1 LATAVGVSATGN
13 AEIDGLL
20 SGAKWSGSITFSFPD
35 SPSDY
40 ASSGY
45 SPDNEPAQAGFAQA
59 PAAMQ
64 AAIHYA
70 VALIQGYTNIQISFA
85 GTGGADLQIAQ
96 SPAANP
102 TSYAYYPGNYS
113 AGGDIWF
120 GTGYNY
126 SGAKNGN
133 YLFATALHELGHALG
148 LKHSQETGGPGN
160 VAVPYAHDNS
170 EYSIMSYRSYAGA
183 PLTGYTA
190 ETYGFSQTYMA
201 NDILAMQTMYGAN
214 YNTQSTNTTYTWST
228 TTGQMFING
237 AGQLAPGDGTGGSQN
252 RVFET
257 IWDGNGIDTYDMSN
271 YSTSV
276 SINLNPGA
284 SSVTSSAQL
293 AYLGNGHYAA
303 GNVYNAYLFGSD
315 PRSYIEN
322 AIGGSAG
329 DTIVGNAIANNLN
342 GGGGNDTI
350 TGGAGNDT
358 IVGGSGTDKAVYSG
372 NRSNYLITYNAATQT
387 FTIVDQ
393 RGNSPDGTDTVTGVE
408 NFQFA
413 DGTFADTTLMQPP
426 VVIESNGATS
436 LVVSG
441 SNYYLNPLGGG
452 TGPVLQFQ
460 GAVVTA
466 GQFAGWA
473 PIGAEATA
481 NGYQVAWYNAGT
493 NQYTFWYTDG
503 SGKFV
508 SNPTGLVAG
517 SSSAVQ
523 SFESSFNQDLNG
535 DGVIGAP
542 VAPPPPPSTAIESA
556 GATSLVVSGNNYY
569 LNPVGGGT
577 GPVLQFQGSVVS
589 VGQFAGWAPIGAEA
603 TANGYEVAWYNA
615 GTNQY
620 TFWYTD
626 GTGKF
631 VSNPTGLVAGSSS
644 AVQTFES
651 SFNQDLNGDG
661 VIGAPVAPPPPPS
674 TAIESAGAT
683 SLVVSGN
690 NYYLNPVGGGTG
702 PVLQFQGSVVSVGQF
717 AGWAPIGAEATANGY
732 EVAWYNAGTNQYTFW
747 YTDGSGK
754 FFSNPT
760 GLVAG
765 SSSAVQTFESS
776 FNQDLNGDG
785 VIGAPV
791 APPPSTAIESAGAT
805 SLMVSGNNYYLN
817 PVGGGTGP
825 VLQFQGSV
833 VTVGKFAGWAPIGA
847 EATANGYEVAWYNA
861 GTNQYTFW
869 YTDGSGKFVSN
880 PTGPVAGN
888 SSAVL
893 TFESSFQQ
901 DLNGDGTI
909 SQQSLG
915 AASLFAGLDQSD
927 LVFKFGSDG
936 LPAPDLHVLNG
947 RMADYSSASPL
958 ANEVRPVIDIG
969 VEHLPTAAP
978 ESDNAVLKVLAAHFD
993 QLLFH

>member
-626 GTGKF
+626 G
-631 VSNPTGLVAGSSS
+631 
-644 AVQTFES
+644 
-651 SFNQDLNGDG
+651 
-661 VIGAPVAPPPPPS
+661 
-674 TAIESAGAT
+674 
-683 SLVVSGN
+683 
-690 NYYLNPVGGGTG
+690 
-702 PVLQFQGSVVSVGQF
+702 
-717 AGWAPIGAEATANGY
+717 
-732 EVAWYNAGTNQYTFW
+732 
-747 YTDGSGK
+747 SGK